1 MKVHKFDSLSFLA
14 GLVTTGIG
22 LIFLLPPELSDIVD
36 VLTSAGTWFWP
47 VLFIA
52 IGIAVMAPM
61 VSGRTQHEE
70 LDDAEDAETSDV

>member
-14 GLVTTGIG
+14 GLVITGIG
-22 LIFLLPPELSDIVD
+22 LIFLLPPEISDIVD

-47 VLFIA
+47 ALFIA

-61 VSGRTQHEE
+61 ISGRGRREE
-70 LDDAEDAETSDV
+70 LDDAEDAEIADH